1 MSNKCCCYLHCT
13 CHSRTILIVCDHF
26 FPEDGPSLMS
36 SIMGAVASQ
45 KRFVS
50 CSVWWILSS
59 LACSSFFLLSSAS
72 LCFFSSSS
80 WDTEGLMGCSEK
92 RLGALAVGLLSSK
105 RISNFTALL
114 VGGRFSLSS
123 TDILD

>member
-59 LACSSFFLLSSAS
+59 LACSSFCGKNRHRCSIYKHESRWDQELAEGGFSA
-72 LCFFSSSS
+72 
-80 WDTEGLMGCSEK
+80 G
-92 RLGALAVGLLSSK
+92 
-105 RISNFTALL
+105 
-114 VGGRFSLSS
+114 
-123 TDILD
+123 